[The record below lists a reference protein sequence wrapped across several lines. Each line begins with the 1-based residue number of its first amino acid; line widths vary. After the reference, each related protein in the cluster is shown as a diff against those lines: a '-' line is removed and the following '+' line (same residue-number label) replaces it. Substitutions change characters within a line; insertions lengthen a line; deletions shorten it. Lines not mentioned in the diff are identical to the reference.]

1 MKKLT
6 LLLLLFAAAS
16 YLPGQQLVYKPI
28 NPAFGGDTFN
38 YQWLLSSASAQ
49 NQFDNDKDNNLFER
63 ESAIQSFQSDID
75 RQILNQLSRDL
86 FGGNFGEVDMEPG
99 IYNYGN
105 MYIEIKEYN
114 KGLLIQIFNT
124 VTGEQTEIILPSR

>member
-1 MKKLT
+1 MKNLI
-6 LLLLLFAAAS
+6 LLLLFFAAGNFFQA
-16 YLPGQQLVYKPI
+16 QQLTYKPI

-38 YQWLLSSASAQ
+38 YQWLMSSASAQ
-49 NQFDNDKDNNLFER
+49 NQFDNDKEKDLFER

-86 FGGNFGEVDMEPG
+86 FGGNFGEVSMKPG

-114 KGLLIQIFNT
+114 KGLLIEIFNT